1 MLAEA
6 RGHQASFSP
15 SFCLTPLRQALS
27 LTLELGLGWW
37 TVATRPQQFA
47 RLYSPCHW
55 GYSACSHTCLFAC
68 VLRNQTS
75 AFLLVQQ
82 AVLPTKPSVQRFCI
96 LSLFVWSWGTTHVL
110 GQHSKP
116 ELHFQPFN
124 LFFFLLRQDLAMQPQ
139 TNLLA
144 QPPQSWYYK

>member
-37 TVATRPQQFA
+37 TVATWPQQFA
-47 RLYSPCHW
+47 CLYSPCHW
-55 GYSACSHTCLFAC
+55 CYRCMQSHLPF
-68 VLRNQTS
+68 RMR

-124 LFFFLLRQDLAMQPQ
+124 LSFFLLRQDLAMQPQ